1 MGKKPTL
8 VRFFGGKVD
17 LMKPYKCR
25 LSVSVVWNRDYEI
38 RRRSSVRHPDQLSFC
53 FDTRTVKTIGG
64 QQARAGVAV
73 IG

>member
-38 RRRSSVRHPDQLSFC
+38 RPRSDFDTTTNFLSVC
-53 FDTRTVKTIGG
+53 FDVG
-64 QQARAGVAV
+64 QEAG
-73 IG
+73 